1 MIEEIIE
8 ELTTELRETE
18 GEKFNET
25 LLRSK
30 VNSAYRDIKTAKMFP
45 QSYSDATIESEMNK
59 YYSNV
64 LGLALY
70 RYNKV
75 GAEGQTQYS
84 QDGVSV
90 HYEDEA
96 VYYYG
101 VLPCAKRGRA

>member
-1 MIEEIIE
+1 MREEIIE

-18 GEKFNET
+18 GEKFNEV

-30 VNSAYRDIKTAKMFP
+30 VNSAYRDVKAARNYP
-45 QSYSDATIESEMNK
+45 NSYSEADIERDMEK

-64 LGLALY
+64 LALAQY

-75 GAEGQTQYS
+75 GAEGQTQFS
-84 QDGVSV
+84 EDGVSV
-90 HYEDEA
+90 HYEDES

-101 VLPCAKRGRA
+101 VLPCARRGRT

>member
-8 ELTTELRETE
+8 ELKTELRETE

-30 VNSAYRDIKTAKMFP
+30 VKSAYRDIKAAKQFP
-45 QSYSDATIESEMNK
+45 QSYNDAAIEREMVK

-70 RYNKV
+70 RYNKI
-75 GAEGQTQYS
+75 GAEGQTQFS
-84 QDGVSV
+84 EDGVSI
-90 HYEDEA
+90 HYEDES

>member
-1 MIEEIIE
+1 MLEEIIE
-8 ELTTELRETE
+8 ELKAELMETE
-18 GEKFNET
+18 GDKFNET

-30 VNSAYRDIKTAKMFP
+30 VKSAYRDIKTYKRFP
-45 QSYSDATIESEMNK
+45 DGMSEAQIETEMIK

-64 LGLALY
+64 LGLSLY
-70 RYNKV
+70 RYNKI

-101 VLPCAKRGRA
+101 VLPYAVRM